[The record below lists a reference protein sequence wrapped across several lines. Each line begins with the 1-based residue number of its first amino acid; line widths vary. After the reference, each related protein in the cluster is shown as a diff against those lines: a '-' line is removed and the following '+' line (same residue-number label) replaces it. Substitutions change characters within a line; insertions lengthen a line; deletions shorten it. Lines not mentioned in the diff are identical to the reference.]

1 MKHSC
6 CGTELELVLALHRY
20 DENHDYLDVKEDD
33 YLDENDDHCDENYDY
48 LDEDNDFFD
57 ENYDYHR

>member
-6 CGTELELVLALHRY
+6 CGTELELVLASHRY
-20 DENHDYLDVKEDD
+20 DENHVNLDVKDD
-33 YLDENDDHCDENYDY
+33 
-48 LDEDNDFFD
+48 DFFD